1 MEQTQVLGALLA
13 RRLIAIMRDVSPADT
28 PRAAAALAEGGVTAL
43 EITFDH
49 ARPGGIQQT
58 LDALDAVR
66 TVSAGRVLLGA
77 GTVLTCEEVDLAA
90 EAGAQYIISPD
101 TNPAVIRR
109 TKERGLVS
117 IPGAFTPTEA
127 VTAHAAGADIVKMFP
142 AALLGPAYFKA
153 LRGPLAH
160 IRLAAVGGVD
170 SGNAAQF
177 LQAGACC
184 LGVGGSLVSLP
195 AIAVGDFAALTRE
208 AAALAHAVRS

>member
-13 RRLIAIMRDVSPADT
+13 RRFIAIMRDVSPADT

-66 TVSAGRVLLGA
+66 AVSAGRVLLGA

-101 TNPAVIRR
+101 RCV
-109 TKERGLVS
+109 
-117 IPGAFTPTEA
+117 
-127 VTAHAAGADIVKMFP
+127 
-142 AALLGPAYFKA
+142 
-153 LRGPLAH
+153 
-160 IRLAAVGGVD
+160 
-170 SGNAAQF
+170 
-177 LQAGACC
+177 
-184 LGVGGSLVSLP
+184 
-195 AIAVGDFAALTRE
+195 
-208 AAALAHAVRS
+208 